1 MDDAAPLIGE
11 NMTFEEWAA
20 DRLMTGMER
29 EFARDAW
36 KAAIKEA
43 QEACAQACSA
53 IALGD
58 SKTEA
63 EEIAAYKCEAAIRA
77 L

>member
-1 MDDAAPLIGE
+1 
-11 NMTFEEWAA
+11 MTFEEWWHHNSPNFECDDNEAEEIWEAA
-20 DRLMTGMER
+20 TKAER
-29 EFARDAW
+29 
-36 KAAIKEA
+36 
-43 QEACAQACSA
+43 EACAQACSA